1 MTFES
6 FRLFYA
12 SAMSSTAIEAQ
23 PESAPRVRPPWLPV
37 WSRPAA
43 LRAIRATVVVPGLF
57 AISYK
62 VIGDLQV
69 ATFAAF
75 GGFATLVMA
84 GFGGTKRD
92 KLIAHLGLAVAGSIL
107 LMIGT
112 AVNSS
117 TLLAAI
123 VTVVVG
129 FAVLFAGIAGPN
141 AAAGVTAA
149 MLAYVLPAASPG
161 TISMIPARLEGW
173 WLASVAGT
181 VAVLVLSPRPPGDR
195 LRSAAKKCAGALA
208 DQLDAARQGTLTPAH
223 RIASIDAKHELM
235 TAFTTTPYRPTGLTT
250 TDQALDSLVGL
261 LEWCTSVIND
271 SLSEYED
278 LRQVAQVER
287 DLLAATATGL
297 RDIAAL
303 LDGDPAV
310 PDLDRLERCL
320 AESVSYLQTLPS
332 SDDGYGEAVHLSF
345 HARTAAFATRTAV
358 TNALITARRADRE
371 AIVEQRR
378 NWYGRLPAAPQTQ
391 SRMGALVGVG
401 GVALRHASLRSV
413 WFVNSIRGAVALA
426 AAITV
431 ADLTGVQ
438 HGFWVVLGTL
448 SVLRTNATSTG
459 STALRAMIGVAAG
472 FLIGAVLILAIG
484 TSSAALWVALPIAV
498 LVASYAPGTAPFAVG
513 QAAFTVVVS
522 VLYNL
527 LVPVG
532 WKVGVLRIE
541 DVAIGCAVS
550 LVVGL
555 VFWPRGAAGV
565 VGDDLS
571 DAFKQGGAY
580 LSHAAHWALGLRHD
594 APEPS
599 RTVTAGIRLDEA
611 LRGFLSE
618 QGAKRIPKED
628 LWRLVGGATRLRLT
642 AHSLAGLPSPVVDPD
657 PARSELGDQAEQL
670 ATWFGQVAA
679 QVGRPNRQAV
689 ALPDPPTF
697 DSAYLNGADYAEH
710 ARNLSCALWV
720 EQHLRH
726 ITPHLCDL
734 VGPVGEVAKQR
745 QAPWWR

>member
-1 MTFES
+1 
-6 FRLFYA
+6 
-12 SAMSSTAIEAQ
+12 MSSTAIEAHPKAQ
-23 PESAPRVRPPWLPV
+23 PRIRPPWLPV

-43 LRAIRATVVVPGLF
+43 FRALRATIVVPGLF

-62 VIGDLQV
+62 VIGDLQL

-84 GFGGTKRD
+84 GFGGTRRD
-92 KLIAHLGLAVAGSIL
+92 KAIAHLGLALAGSVL
-107 LMIGT
+107 LVIGT
-112 AVNSS
+112 AVNSI
-117 TLLAAI
+117 TVLAAI
-123 VTVVVG
+123 ATVVVG
-129 FAVLFAGIAGPN
+129 FVVLFAGLAGPN

-149 MLAYVLPAASPG
+149 LLAYVLPAASPG

-181 VAVLVLSPRPPGDR
+181 IAVLLLSPRPPGDR
-195 LRSAAKKCAGALA
+195 LRAAARGSAGALA
-208 DQLDAARQGTLTPAH
+208 DQLEAALRGEMTSAH
-223 RIASIDAKHELM
+223 RTASVEAKHELM

-261 LEWCTSVIND
+261 LEWCTAVICD

-278 LRQVAQVER
+278 LRGVAEVER
-287 DLLAATATGL
+287 DLLAATAAGL
-297 RDIAAL
+297 REVATL
-303 LDGDPAV
+303 LDGDPTL
-310 PDLDRLERCL
+310 PDLDRLESCL
-320 AESVSYLQTLPS
+320 AESVSYLHELPA
-332 SDDGYGEAVHLSF
+332 SDEGYGEAVHLSF

-358 TNALITARRADRE
+358 TDALITARRADRE
-371 AIVEQRR
+371 AIVGQRR
-378 NWYGRLPAAPQTQ
+378 QWYGIAAEDPAGDRRLAALT
-391 SRMGALVGVG
+391 GAG

-448 SVLRTNATSTG
+448 SVLRTSATSTG
-459 STALRAMIGVAAG
+459 STAMRALAGTTAG
-472 FLIGAVLILAIG
+472 FLVGAVLILLIG
-484 TSSAALWVALPIAV
+484 TNTTALWVALPVAV
-498 LVASYAPGTAPFAVG
+498 LVASYAPGAAPFAVG

-555 VFWPRGAAGV
+555 LFWPRGASGV
-565 VGDDLS
+565 VGDDLA
-571 DAFKQGGAY
+571 DAYRQGGDY

-594 APEPS
+594 APEAS
-599 RTVTAGIRLDEA
+599 RTVAAGNRLDEA
-611 LRGFLSE
+611 LRGFLAE

-657 PARSELGDQAEQL
+657 PAREELGDQAIQL
-670 ATWFGQVAA
+670 ATWFDQVAV
-679 QVGRPNRQAV
+679 QVGRPSRQA
-689 ALPDPPTF
+689 ASLPDPPDFGST
-697 DSAYLNGADYAEH
+697 DLSDASLVQ
-710 ARNLSCALWV
+710 NLSCALWV

-726 ITPHLCDL
+726 ITPHLCEL
-734 VGPVGEVAKQR
+734 VGPVGEVSKQR
-745 QAPWWR
+745 RNPWWR